1 MKHALGYMYIFT
13 AGDWQLL
20 NVLAYELYGN
30 YLRGGTMHHQ

>member
-1 MKHALGYMYIFT
+1 MKHTRYIGYIFT

-30 YLRGGTMHHQ
+30 YLRGETMHHQ